1 MKITSTRDLAVAV
14 RGRRQSLGLSQA
26 DLATRAGVSR
36 PWLSDVEAGKPTAEI
51 GLVIRLVDALGLRL
65 DLTPENNQNPDEPT
79 TSVDLDTLLDEY
91 RKQ

>member
-14 RGRRQSLGLSQA
+14 RGRRQSLGLSQT